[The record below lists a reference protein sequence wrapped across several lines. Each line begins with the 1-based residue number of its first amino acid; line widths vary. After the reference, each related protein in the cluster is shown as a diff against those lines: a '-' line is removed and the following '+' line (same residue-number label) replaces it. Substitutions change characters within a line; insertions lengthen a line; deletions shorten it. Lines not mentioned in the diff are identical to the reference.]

1 MKQKIIEK
9 DKEEENEII
18 SRRKIENKIDTY
30 MRCTAVNAVRY
41 ILSKMNKKDNKYPTK
56 SLALINSFLCF
67 LPFTKV
73 SEICGQTNLSVA
85 VAVDLSTDYG
95 VIVFCINTALSVIQ
109 GNTDL
114 KYAEENEIESDG
126 EDVVVTVGQKK
137 GDKEV
142 ARETPNAVENEVES
156 GVAKEVVKGG
166 VDVSRCLEEASM
178 LLALLANKVRNVF
191 FRVSVCLSNRVSVC
205 FCVSSSVC
213 FLSFCLILS

>member
-18 SRRKIENKIDTY
+18 SGRKIENKIDTY

-41 ILSKMNKKDNKYPTK
+41 ILSKMNKKENKYPTN

-109 GNTDL
+109 GNSDL
-114 KYAEENEIESDG
+114 KYEEGIESEG
-126 EDVVVTVGQKK
+126 EDGVVTVGEKK
-137 GDKEV
+137 VGKEV
-142 ARETPNAVENEVES
+142 TRETLNEVENEVES
-156 GVAKEVVKGG
+156 GVAKGVVKGG

-213 FLSFCLILS
+213 FLSFCLILFYL